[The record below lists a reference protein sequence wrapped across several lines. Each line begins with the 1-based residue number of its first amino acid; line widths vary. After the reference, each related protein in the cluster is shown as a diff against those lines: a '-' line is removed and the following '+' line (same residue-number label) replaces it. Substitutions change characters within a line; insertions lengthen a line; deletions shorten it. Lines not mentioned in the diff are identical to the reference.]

1 MKFSLFISVALV
13 AVAVGDDPLIGK
25 WTEDSS
31 RRENLKEFLKA
42 RGKSIANLSAKWQQ
56 FDT

>member
-1 MKFSLFISVALV
+1 MKFSLLISVALV

-42 RGKSIANLSAKWQQ
+42 RGKSIAN
-56 FDT
+56 

>member
-13 AVAVGDDPLIGK
+13 AVAVGDDPLSLIGK

-42 RGKSIANLSAKWQQ
+42 RGKSIAI
-56 FDT
+56 